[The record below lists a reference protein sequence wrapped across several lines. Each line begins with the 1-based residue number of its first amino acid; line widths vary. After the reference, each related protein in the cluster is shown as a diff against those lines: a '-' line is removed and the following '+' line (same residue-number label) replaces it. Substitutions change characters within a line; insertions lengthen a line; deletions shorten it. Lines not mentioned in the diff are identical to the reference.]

1 MNRYTH
7 IFVWQL
13 WIYIYIHIY
22 IYTRISWVEKCVPAM
37 SPSIS
42 LFIPSSIYIPLSIF
56 IPDVDACLSVRV
68 FLCLSGF
75 VFFAFVF
82 ACCMWFLMCFVL
94 CVSVW
99 SNSCHGLF
107 SPHIAY
113 HIQAQ
118 TPMALQGHPSSQSNS
133 HGFRQTYL
141 LRAPSPNSQA
151 SSAASAERIEK
162 AGGPQAWGA
171 SHRVDKKSHHC
182 FAWDGVS

>member
-1 MNRYTH
+1 MAA
-7 IFVWQL
+7 VD
-13 WIYIYIHIY
+13 IYIYTYIY

-107 SPHIAY
+107 FPPHCLPY
-113 HIQAQ
+113 
-118 TPMALQGHPSSQSNS
+118 PGSNS
-133 HGFRQTYL
+133 HGFAG
-141 LRAPSPNSQA
+141 APIFSV
-151 SSAASAERIEK
+151 K
-162 AGGPQAWGA
+162 
-171 SHRVDKKSHHC
+171 
-182 FAWDGVS
+182 FAWLSANILASGSGSQFPSIKCCKCGKN